1 MCNQATASPS
11 RQPSNDPP
19 ERKRGKKLPPIAKN
33 DKYKTKLCRNYME
46 TGLCKYGRVCQF
58 AHGWKELN
66 KYSFHFYYMIQFHIG
81 TVKDGTITPVLSSL
95 LNH

>member
-1 MCNQATASPS
+1 
-11 RQPSNDPP
+11 
-19 ERKRGKKLPPIAKN
+19 
-33 DKYKTKLCRNYME
+33 ME